1 MYTILLIK
9 FYVIYRIRRQLQ
21 EKVQTNLDFYIKKL
35 YNRVTK
41 QNMGKFCKKI
51 LLEVI
56 MKKLLSLALAAAMT
70 LSLGALA
77 VSAETPATGLN
88 ATKYE
93 SATYMNIL
101 VEDYRG
107 ATTSFDGN
115 KKFDAS
121 IEKQLKASN
130 AGAPEKVTRIEA
142 GNADWYINKWT
153 GTMTAK
159 DAGTYTLIGRKI
171 DNGFAM
177 FVDGVKVYEYWGA
190 SHWFDGAGD
199 RQVSNDATFTMT
211 AGQTANVE
219 IYFMELDGGDAL
231 EIFATTTPSD
241 PDTGSNINDAFTFD
255 LEKTVYTQK
264 PGFQTLIPRGIG
276 TDGNNGAQC
285 VTENFKFDETIDSIM
300 DMVKKTESKVVD
312 NFRGDG
318 KFGGDNYIVK
328 YTGYMVPKTS
338 GTYTFGATKMDN
350 GFVLKIDGTKAYE
363 MWANDIWNDN
373 GSGNTYPT
381 TIELEAGKAY
391 KLEAYYLELG
401 GGEALEV
408 TATVD
413 GTTLTLEEA
422 FTYYV
427 SNPNGGEEPEPLP
440 PPSDTGDSA
449 VYAVVAIV
457 ATLALGAV
465 VVSKRRITE

>member
-1 MYTILLIK
+1 
-9 FYVIYRIRRQLQ
+9 
-21 EKVQTNLDFYIKKL
+21 
-35 YNRVTK
+35 
-41 QNMGKFCKKI
+41 
-51 LLEVI
+51 

-93 SATYMNIL
+93 NPNY
-101 VEDYRG
+101 DYVSIIGQDDRNP
-107 ATTSFDGN
+107 TTDFTHN

-121 IEKQLKASN
+121 IEKLLKASN
-130 AGAPEKVTRIEA
+130 PGATEKVDRLA
-142 GNADWYINKWT
+142 PHGGDWYITKWT

-177 FVDGVKVYEYWGA
+177 FVDGIKVYEYWGA

-219 IYFMELDGGDAL
+219 IYFMELDGGEVL

-241 PDTGSNINDAFTFD
+241 TDSGSNINDAFTFD
-255 LEKTVYTQK
+255 LNKTVYTPK
-264 PGFQTLIPRGIG
+264 PGFQTLIPRGVG
-276 TDGNNGAQC
+276 TDGNNGAAC
-285 VTENFKFDETIDSIM
+285 VPENFKFDETINSIM
-300 DMVKKTESKVVD
+300 GMVNKTETKVVD

-427 SNPNGGEEPEPLP
+427 SNPNGGEEPKPEPNP
-440 PPSDTGDSA
+440 DTGDST